1 MNMRKA
7 SYRIK
12 RMLKTIRFYTY
23 FSILLVFVFLGSWCL
38 PPKWFK
44 NVLEE
49 IKAKYT
55 IEKIIEK
62 EKLNQ

>member
-1 MNMRKA
+1 MNKA
-7 SYRIK
+7 SHRIK
-12 RMLKTIRFYTY
+12 HMLKTIRFYTY

-38 PPKWFK
+38 PPKWFE

-49 IKAKYT
+49 IRVKYK

-62 EKLNQ
+62 EKPNQ

>member
-1 MNMRKA
+1 MNKA
-7 SYRIK
+7 SYKIK
-12 RMLKTIRFYTY
+12 CMLKTLKFYTY

-38 PPKWFK
+38 PPKWFE

-55 IEKIIEK
+55 VEKIINDESV
-62 EKLNQ
+62 N